1 MAKCYRIREAASRT
15 QPKQQLTDVS
25 LVERLN
31 NVLSFADTLLQ
42 QLPLS

>member
-1 MAKCYRIREAASRT
+1 MAKCYRIRGASSPT
-15 QPKQQLTDVS
+15 QPKQQLADVS